1 MTLVDTTKKQED
13 EIKKIKKELEFEA
26 LKSLICLTSS

>member
-13 EIKKIKKELEFEA
+13 EIKKTKKEFEIEA